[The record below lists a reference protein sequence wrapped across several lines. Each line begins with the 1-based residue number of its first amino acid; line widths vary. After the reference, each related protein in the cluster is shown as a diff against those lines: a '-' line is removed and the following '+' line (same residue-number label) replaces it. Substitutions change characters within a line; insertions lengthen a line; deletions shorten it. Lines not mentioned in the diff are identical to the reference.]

1 MNGLYGRINCDKLER
16 TKNGAFSKRAQGGKR
31 LENSREV
38 LELTT
43 RIGEVLL
50 KNGGEI
56 FRVQQTMQLIAK
68 SYGVDKFHVYVLA
81 NGIFVSLEENGY
93 EIRRQIPI
101 EQDPPQLEIA
111 SQIRYV
117 PLSSVH
123 LGRVAA
129 VNNLSR
135 EIVAKKYT
143 VSQAWERIEQI
154 EKIPFTSNMMQVLA
168 SGFGSGAFCYLLG
181 GSLTDSAASFV
192 SGMLLW
198 CFVLFISNRKAN
210 KIMVNILSSALVTLT
225 GILFYLVSFG
235 ENMDKIII
243 GSIIPLL
250 PGVPLTNSIRDF
262 LNGDYL
268 SGTIRMID
276 AVLVACCIALGVGV
290 VLRIFPVITGISI

>member
-1 MNGLYGRINCDKLER
+1 MEQPKQAVMEQQQ
-16 TKNGAFSKRAQGGKR
+16 KRD
-31 LENSREV
+31 V
-38 LELTT
+38 LELTI

-56 FRVQQTMQLIAK
+56 FRVQETMQRIAQA
-68 SYGVDKFHVYVLA
+68 YGEEHFHVYVIA
-81 NGIFVSLEENGY
+81 NGIFASIQEESGEIHFEHGNSVLSNG
-93 EIRRQIPI
+93 
-101 EQDPPQLEIA
+101 
-111 SQIRYV
+111 QIRSI

-135 EIVAKKYT
+135 EIAAHKYT
-143 VSQAWERIEQI
+143 IEQAR
-154 EKIPFTSNMMQVLA
+154 EKIEEIDRIPFASNRMQILA
-168 SGFGSGAFCYLLG
+168 SGIGSACFCYLLG
-181 GSLTDSAASFV
+181 GSFIDSVASFV
-192 SGMLLW
+192 SGILVW
-198 CFVLFISNRKAN
+198 CFVLFLSSHKSN

-225 GILFYLVSFG
+225 GILFFHFIFG

-276 AVLVACCIALGVGV
+276 AVLVACCIALGVGFTLKMFQMV
-290 VLRIFPVITGISI
+290 TGIAI